1 MGDERRR
8 QAAYHEA
15 GHAVACVRLGGDLFG
30 WTTIQPEGHR
40 LGAVSHS
47 GFPERIGKDG
57 VLQPWSMKCKAV
69 VCYAG
74 HAAEAVL
81 RAESFAVAFSQT
93 IEDSG
98 GDEQDRDLAERE
110 LASIGDVTVLAPR
123 YQRLALS
130 LIRRYWKDVQ
140 LVALALL
147 DYEELTPD
155 EVWILLDRNGGR
167 EAMVEF
173 RSRFLKKS

>member
-1 MGDERRR
+1 VGDERRR
-8 QAAYHEA
+8 TTAYHEA

-57 VLQPWSMKCKAV
+57 VLKPWSMKCEAV
-69 VCYAG
+69 MCYAG
-74 HAAEAVL
+74 RAAEAVL
-81 RAESFAVAFSQT
+81 RGESFAVAFPET
-93 IEDSG
+93 IAYSD
-98 GDEQDRDLAERE
+98 GDEQDRDLAEKG
-110 LASIGDVTVLAPR
+110 LASIGDVTTLAPR
-123 YQRLALS
+123 YQRFALW
-130 LIRRYWKDVQ
+130 LMRRYWKDVQ
-140 LVALALL
+140 LVARALL

-167 EAMVEF
+167 QAMVEF